1 MSDAFPSRPTTLTD
15 YLAIFRRRLWIVLLP
30 LMLVPL
36 LSLALSA
43 RQKPLY
49 KASSEIYVQRDPTS
63 GDPVRYLNTLASVVR
78 DPKLAARVVASAGVP
93 GMTPGSFLSN
103 SSVTPN
109 PDADLLEVAVTNL
122 EAQGAVRL
130 VNTYAREM
138 TEYITEWTKT
148 RPSERR
154 VS

>member
-1 MSDAFPSRPTTLTD
+1 MSDAFPSRPTTLPD
-15 YLAIFRRRLWIVLLP
+15 YLAIFRRRLWIVVLP
-30 LMLVPL
+30 LVLVPV
-36 LSLALSA
+36 LSLVLSA

-78 DPKLAARVVASAGVP
+78 DPKLVARVVARAGVP
-93 GMTPGSFLSN
+93 GMTPESFLSH

-109 PDADLLEVAVTNL
+109 PNADFLEVAVTNH
-122 EAQGAVRL
+122 EAQSAVRL
-130 VNTYAREM
+130 ANTYATEM
-138 TEYITEWTKT
+138 TQYLTKLKT

-154 VS
+154 VA